1 MSVYV
6 LDIETTMDQKTIH
19 CVVVRNI
26 STGGV
31 STFFNSFEF
40 RNWLGYHPISIIFI
54 GHNIIDF
61 DKRVLEDVW
70 GVMFT
75 KTYFIDTL
83 VLSRLLFPERQSH
96 SLKAWGDELG
106 CPKIE
111 FDKFDEYS
119 PEMLQYCIQDTY
131 VTQAVHTHLTNTT
144 YDSRA
149 VKLEHDVQHI
159 LTSMQAKGFKLDRQ
173 KVIDLKCDMEA
184 ELYTI
189 EEGLKEVFPDEV
201 IYVTMKTKVKTVIT
215 PFNPGSRQQV
225 AKRLMEMG
233 WKPTKLTPTGQPMV
247 DEDTLKDVDIPEAKI
262 IRRYFLLQ
270 KRVSQL
276 DQWLEY
282 VDDNDRVHCKI
293 IGNGA
298 VTGRATHSKPN
309 LGQVVGVQSEYG
321 KEFRECWTV
330 DKGKLLVGVDLEGIE
345 ARIMAHYMQD
355 DAYIQS
361 VIAGDKKL
369 GTDFHSVN
377 MRAFGLTSRDTAKTA
392 FYALIYGAGSAKMAA
407 ILGCSVREAKKRIN
421 DFYDNTPA
429 LKALK
434 LKIERVAKQGWL
446 PGLDGRRIPVR
457 SAHSAMNTLFQSG
470 GAVVSKQWMI
480 NTQEGIDKAK
490 LYTTMDAKI
499 VMWVHDELQ
508 NEVDEEH
515 AQLMA
520 SICVKAAQ
528 ETQHQL
534 NLRVPVA
541 AVAKIGL
548 NWYETH

>member
-75 KTYFIDTL
+75 KAHFIDTL
-83 VLSRLLFPERQSH
+83 VLSRLLFPERSSH

-106 CPKIE
+106 CPKSE

-201 IYVTMKTKVKTVIT
+201 TYVTMKTKVKTVIT

-233 WKPTKLTPTGQPMV
+233 WKPTKLTPTGQAMV

-330 DKGKLLVGVDLEGIE
+330 DKGNLLVGVDLEGIE

-355 DAYIQS
+355 EAYIQS

>member
-75 KTYFIDTL
+75 KTHFIDTL

-131 VTQAVHTHLTNTT
+131 VTQAVYTHLTKTA

-159 LTSMQAKGFKLDRQ
+159 LTAMQAKGFKLDRQ

-233 WKPTKLTPTGQPMV
+233 WKPTKLTPTGQAMV

>member
-1 MSVYV
+1 MRVYV

-19 CVVVRNI
+19 CVVVRDMNDN
-26 STGGV
+26 TY
-31 STFFNSFEF
+31 TFIDPTHLMSWLGFNSD
-40 RNWLGYHPISIIFI
+40 IILI

-61 DKRVLEDVW
+61 DKRVLEDVG

-75 KTYFIDTL
+75 KTHFIDTL
-83 VLSRLLFPERQSH
+83 VLSRLLFPARQSH

-106 CPKIE
+106 CPKAE

-119 PEMLQYCIQDTY
+119 PEMVDYCIQDTK
-131 VTQAVHTHLTNTT
+131 VTQALYTHLTKTA

-159 LTSMQAKGFKLDRQ
+159 LTAMQAKGFKLDRQ

-189 EEGLKEVFPDEV
+189 EEGLKEVFPDDV
-201 IYVTMKTKVKTVIT
+201 TYVTMKTKVKTVIT

-330 DKGKLLVGVDLEGIE
+330 DKGKMLVGVDLEGIE

-355 DAYIQS
+355 DAYSQS

-470 GAVVSKQWMI
+470 GAIVSKQWMV
-480 NTQEGIDKAK
+480 NTDYALRKNGLPAN
-490 LYTTMDAKI
+490 I

-508 NEVDEEH
+508 IEVEETQ
-515 AQLMA
+515 AELV
-520 SICVKAAQ
+520 SRICVASA
-528 ETQHQL
+528 ETVTDQL
-534 NLRVPVA
+534 KLRVPVA

>member
-31 STFFNSFEF
+31 NTFFNSFEF

-70 GVMFT
+70 GIVFEYT
-75 KTYFIDTL
+75 HFIDTL
-83 VLSRLLFPERQSH
+83 VLSRLIYPSRQSH
-96 SLKAWGDELG
+96 SLKAWGDDLG
-106 CPKIE
+106 VPKIE

-119 PEMLQYCIQDTY
+119 PEMLQYCILDTY
-131 VTQAVHTHLTNTT
+131 VTQAVYTHLTKTA

-159 LTSMQAKGFKLDRQ
+159 LTAMQAKGFKLDRQ

-189 EEGLKEVFPDEV
+189 EEGLKEVSPDEV
-201 IYVTMKTKVKTVIT
+201 TYVTMKTKIKTVIT

-233 WKPTKLTPTGQPMV
+233 WKPTKLTPTGQPMM

-276 DQWLEY
+276 DQWLKY

-330 DKGKLLVGVDLEGIE
+330 DKGKMLVGVDLEGIE

-355 DAYIQS
+355 DAYSQS

-457 SAHSAMNTLFQSG
+457 SAYSAMNTLFQSG
-470 GAVVSKQWMI
+470 GAIVSKQWMV
-480 NTQEGIDKAK
+480 NTDYALRKNGLPAN
-490 LYTTMDAKI
+490 I

-508 NEVDEEH
+508 IEVEETQ
-515 AQLMA
+515 AELV
-520 SICVKAAQ
+520 SRICVASA
-528 ETQHQL
+528 ETVTDQL
-534 NLRVPVA
+534 KLRVPVA

>member
-1 MSVYV
+1 M
-6 LDIETTMDQKTIH
+6 
-19 CVVVRNI
+19 
-26 STGGV
+26 
-31 STFFNSFEF
+31 
-40 RNWLGYHPISIIFI
+40 
-54 GHNIIDF
+54 
-61 DKRVLEDVW
+61 
-70 GVMFT
+70 
-75 KTYFIDTL
+75 
-83 VLSRLLFPERQSH
+83 LS
-96 SLKAWGDELG
+96 
-106 CPKIE
+106 
-111 FDKFDEYS
+111 
-119 PEMLQYCIQDTY
+119 
-131 VTQAVHTHLTNTT
+131 
-144 YDSRA
+144 
-149 VKLEHDVQHI
+149 
-159 LTSMQAKGFKLDRQ
+159 
-173 KVIDLKCDMEA
+173 DL
-184 ELYTI
+184 
-189 EEGLKEVFPDEV
+189 
-201 IYVTMKTKVKTVIT
+201 
-215 PFNPGSRQQV
+215 
-225 AKRLMEMG
+225 
-233 WKPTKLTPTGQPMV
+233 
-247 DEDTLKDVDIPEAKI
+247 
-262 IRRYFLLQ
+262 RYFLLQ

-276 DQWLEY
+276 DQWLKY

-330 DKGKLLVGVDLEGIE
+330 DKGKMLVGVDLEGIE

-355 DAYIQS
+355 DAYSQS

-392 FYALIYGAGSAKMAA
+392 FYALIYGAGSDKMAA

-470 GAVVSKQWMI
+470 GAIVSKQWMV
-480 NTQEGIDKAK
+480 NTDYALRKNGLPAN
-490 LYTTMDAKI
+490 I

-508 NEVDEEH
+508 IEVEETQ
-515 AQLMA
+515 AELV
-520 SICVKAAQ
+520 SRICVASA
-528 ETQHQL
+528 ETVTDQL
-534 NLRVPVA
+534 KLRVPVA

>member
-1 MSVYV
+1 MSIYV

-19 CVVVRNI
+19 CVVVRDI
-26 STGGV
+26 STGEV
-31 STFFNSFEF
+31 RPFISDTTFKYWLFFNTS
-40 RNWLGYHPISIIFI
+40 RVIFI

-70 GVMFT
+70 GIVFE
-75 KTYFIDTL
+75 YAHFIDTL
-83 VLSRLLFPERQSH
+83 VLSRLIYPSRQSH

-106 CPKIE
+106 VPKIE

-131 VTQAVHTHLTNTT
+131 VTQAVYTFLTKTT

-159 LTSMQAKGFKLDRQ
+159 LTAMQAKGFKLDRQ

-184 ELYTI
+184 ELYAI

-201 IYVTMKTKVKTVIT
+201 TYVTMKTKVKTVIT

-233 WKPTKLTPTGQPMV
+233 WKPTKLTPTGQAMV

-298 VTGRATHSKPN
+298 VTGRAAHSKPN

-330 DKGKLLVGVDLEGIE
+330 DKGNLLVGVDLEGIE
-345 ARIMAHYMQD
+345 ARIMAHYMRD
-355 DAYIQS
+355 EAYIQS

-470 GAVVSKQWMI
+470 GAIVSKQWMV
-480 NTQEGIDKAK
+480 NTDYALIKNGLPAN
-490 LYTTMDAKI
+490 I

-508 NEVDEEH
+508 IEVEETQ
-515 AQLMA
+515 AELV
-520 SICVKAAQ
+520 SRICVASA
-528 ETQHQL
+528 ETVTDQL
-534 NLRVPVA
+534 KLRVPVA